1 MYIEH
6 MRKPP
11 TRQKPGEF
19 IGFNLQMH
27 PDLQRA
33 AKAKAHALGVTK
45 SAYLAEL
52 VARDTGHSDR
62 ELPIKD
68 LDQRTT

>member
-6 MRKPP
+6 MHKPP
-11 TRQKPGEF
+11 TRQKSGEF
-19 IGFNLQMH
+19 LGFNLKMR
-27 PDLQRA
+27 PDLQHA
-33 AKAKAHALGVTK
+33 AKVKARALGVTK

-68 LDQRTT
+68 LKQRTT